1 MLGGSCHEAE
11 FCPLAPLLGVFD
23 VDSSI
28 CHEGDFLG
36 NAGLGWVTANK
47 KRDPEGSR
55 LS

>member
-1 MLGGSCHEAE
+1 VGGGSGHETHLG
-11 FCPLAPLLGVFD
+11 PLAPLLAVLD
-23 VDSSI
+23 IHSSV
-28 CHEGDFLG
+28 CHESDFLG